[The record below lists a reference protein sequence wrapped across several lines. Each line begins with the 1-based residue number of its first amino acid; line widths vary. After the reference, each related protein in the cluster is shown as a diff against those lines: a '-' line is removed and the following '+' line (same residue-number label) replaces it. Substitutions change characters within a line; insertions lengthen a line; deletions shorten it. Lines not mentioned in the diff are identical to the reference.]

1 MKKLIPKV
9 IFFILIAAIIVGG
22 KYFIDNKTYNFRDEV
37 KSSLTDYFIKG
48 DINSLDNIVDLLNKY
63 ADDEEYRK
71 NVQNY
76 SADIVGS
83 WFVYVDNK
91 YNCSLSNKNSCIVQF
106 NELTTLSKKF
116 DELYKLKASDG
127 YTIVVPSAYNSLKK
141 EVDKKLY
148 NLSNIMASN
157 GIRDPQDIEQIRLNK
172 CRLTNECERCY
183 DGACTCYYTD
193 NTTKVREELLCWGKS
208 NK

>member
-22 KYFIDNKTYNFRDEV
+22 KYFIDNKTYNFREEV
-37 KSSLTDYFIKG
+37 KDSLTEYFIKG

-76 SADIVGS
+76 SANIVGS
-83 WFVYVDNK
+83 WFVYVDSK
-91 YNCSLSNKNSCIVQF
+91 YNCNIYNKNSCIVQF
-106 NELTTLSKKF
+106 NELSTLSKKF
-116 DELYKLKASDG
+116 DELYKLKANDG

-183 DGACTCYYTD
+183 EGACTCYYTD

-208 NK
+208 TK